1 MISSALSPATG
12 ARPTPIDDAARELN
26 SLKRVPAPRPWRWIA
41 SAVLIVL
48 LAQFVHGLATNPG
61 WDWPVFRE
69 FFTERTILKAL
80 GLTLQLTAYGTT
92 LGFALGL
99 VVALLR
105 LSGSPLLNAVGWA
118 YVWVFRAI
126 PLIVQLLFWFNL
138 AYLYDR
144 LSFGV
149 PFGPSFVS
157 VPTMNLVS
165 PMGAA
170 VLGLALHQA
179 AYAAEII
186 RAGVISVDRGQ
197 LDAAE
202 AFGIP
207 RRRQLRRII
216 LPQAMRSIL
225 PNASNEL
232 ITLFKGTSVVSVMA
246 LGDLFYQ
253 AQVIYG
259 RNGRVIALVMV
270 ATVWYVILT
279 GLLSILQYHVERYF
293 ARGSARPLP
302 PTPWQRLRVA
312 LTAGRRPDDAPA
324 PDAPA
329 RPDTGGATPHTT
341 GGAR

>member
-1 MISSALSPATG
+1 MTSALSPPSRVRTAL
-12 ARPTPIDDAARELN
+12 IDDAARELN
-26 SLKRVPAPRPWRWIA
+26 GLKRVPARRPWRWIA
-41 SAVLIVL
+41 SVVLIVL

-69 FFTERTILKAL
+69 FFTERTILTAL
-80 GLTLQLTAYGTT
+80 GLTLQLTAYGTA

-99 VVALLR
+99 LVALMR

-144 LSFGV
+144 LSFGI
-149 PFGPSFVS
+149 PFGPSYVS
-157 VPTMNLVS
+157 VSTMELVS

-197 LDAAE
+197 LDAA
-202 AFGIP
+202 AALGIP
-207 RRRQLRRII
+207 RHRQLRRIV

-279 GLLSILQYHVERYF
+279 GLLSVIQYYVERHF
-293 ARGSARPLP
+293 ARGSSRPLP
-302 PTPWQRLRVA
+302 PTPWQRLRTA
-312 LTAGRRPDDAPA
+312 LASAAGAVR
-324 PDAPA
+324 
-329 RPDTGGATPHTT
+329 
-341 GGAR
+341 